1 MADKSEIFNSFKV
14 KEHKCTL
21 HMFDG
26 RTITGKININPMGR
40 LSDVFTQDQSPFV
53 VIYDATIG
61 DDMRKRTFFLNK
73 SGIAWAEPEEPLKT
87 GDKQK

>member
-1 MADKSEIFNSFKV
+1 MEDKSEIFDSFKV
-14 KEHKCTL
+14 KEYKCTI

-26 RTITGKININPMGR
+26 RSITGKININPMGR

-61 DDMRKRTFFLNK
+61 DDPSKRTFFLNK
-73 SGIAWAEPEEPLKT
+73 AGIAWAEPEGSDTPKT
-87 GDKQK
+87 KQP

>member
-1 MADKSEIFNSFKV
+1 MPDESLNVEIFEV
-14 KEHKCTL
+14 KEHMCAV

-26 RTITGKININPMGR
+26 RTITGKINISPMGR

-61 DDMRKRTFFLNK
+61 NDSRLRTFILNK
-73 SGIAWAEPEEPLKT
+73 SGISWVEPEEPVKT
-87 GDKQK
+87 IDKQK